1 LEEAADGRPASVLVN
16 IEVRNKGRKAA
27 EDAIFNLA
35 TPEVVRISKSETATL
50 FRSRTLSLTAE
61 APYGQGEAIK
71 WHSWNQTLTFL
82 PLVTMYVSFR
92 LAIDRPGT
100 YPVAAMIRHHEIPG
114 DGLMEGAEIRL
125 RPAE

>member
-1 LEEAADGRPASVLVN
+1 VLVN

-35 TPEVVRISKSETATL
+35 TPEVVRISKSDQDGNLISVANAL
-50 FRSRTLSLTAE
+50 LTAE

-82 PLVTMYVSFR
+82 PLVTMYLSFR